1 MNNSI
6 NSTSPNFGA
15 KVNLEEIAGRLK
27 GKNPDAIK
35 KFVETGTKDY
45 PKDSFDFIAYN
56 NGDVKMFITGAKG
69 IEERALILK
78 NADFNKLIKTTS
90 HNIADTFKLACEILK
105 DAITMDK
112 KTTKEVNIAIKK
124 GKIIEDSPEMDRM
137 IEKADDKVAK
147 YVKEMLEDDEVLSK
161 AKFL

>member
-35 KFVETGTKDY
+35 KFVESGTKDY
-45 PKDSFDFIAYN
+45 PKDSFDFIAHD
-56 NGDVKMFITGAKG
+56 NGDVKMLFTGAKG
-69 IEERALILK
+69 IGEHALILK
-78 NADFNKLIKTTS
+78 NADFNELIKNTS
-90 HNIADTFKLACEILK
+90 HNIADTFKLACEVLK
-105 DAITMDK
+105 DAVVMDK
-112 KTTKEVNIAIKK
+112 KAAKEVDTAIKK
-124 GKIIEDSPEMDRM
+124 GKIIEDSPEIDRM
-137 IEKADDKVAK
+137 IEKSDDKVAK
-147 YVKEMLEDDEVLSK
+147 YVKEMLEDDVVLSK